1 LGGQLDFFR
10 GEKERGEEKGGEEER
25 VISKDLPLSS
35 PSQSS
40 SFPFFLNRL
49 RIFTSLRFGL
59 NLLFPLA
66 VLDGHTMI
74 SVDWNGKRVVAAGIA
89 VRWRRGRKKD
99 ESLKDCHRVHCG

>member
-1 LGGQLDFFR
+1 
-10 GEKERGEEKGGEEER
+10 
-25 VISKDLPLSS
+25 
-35 PSQSS
+35 
-40 SFPFFLNRL
+40 
-49 RIFTSLRFGL
+49 
-59 NLLFPLA
+59 LFPLA